1 MATCNGLTINPTSL
15 LQNPSQE
22 LEPTE
27 SRLFNDSSADHH
39 LSLTA
44 IYHMAINETG
54 NGESPSQ
61 TASVT
66 SSSVVIS
73 LGSQADPTLCRGPHF
88 LHQKPIANSSEPDK
102 QSYQNRYDVDCC

>member
-1 MATCNGLTINPTSL
+1 MIDHIYCLDLEGTIPKGWPLAMASTINPTSL
-15 LQNPSQE
+15 LQNPSFRAEE

-44 IYHMAINETG
+44 IDHMVINESG
-54 NGESPSQ
+54 NEESPSQ

-66 SSSVVIS
+66 SSSVVVS
-73 LGSQADPTLCRGPHF
+73 LGSQADPTLC
-88 LHQKPIANSSEPDK
+88 KSPISCTKN
-102 QSYQNRYDVDCC
+102 Q

>member
-1 MATCNGLTINPTSL
+1 MDSTINPTSL
-15 LQNPSQE
+15 LQNPSFRAEE

-44 IYHMAINETG
+44 IDHMVINESG

-66 SSSVVIS
+66 SSSVVVS
-73 LGSQADPTLCRGPHF
+73 LGSRADHTLC
-88 LHQKPIANSSEPDK
+88 KSPISCTKN
-102 QSYQNRYDVDCC
+102 Q